1 MLETQH
7 HGPIYV
13 SGFVFRRSPGKAIM
27 LECRIEHVLAMARR
41 FHPCVE
47 DGLGITLSR
56 GHVFGGWSADTRLA
70 QSRDEAI
77 APTDAVTDLSVTRHT
92 PCLIK
97 RGLLE
102 LGIGRH
108 QRQAICLANSVEN
121 RVWPHCLPA
130 GQWSWQSRADDVL
143 LAGTEACSSIEIRR
157 QPAPAFA
164 SEPANKDIIT
174 LNGVQHIRVC
184 CGYTNV
190 GFQTK
195 EHDRLL

>member
-1 MLETQH
+1 MLKTQH

-77 APTDAVTDLSVTRHT
+77 APTDAVADLSVTRHT

-108 QRQAICLANSVEN
+108 QRQTICLANSVEN
-121 RVWPHCLPA
+121 RGGIIVSGSQRHV
-130 GQWSWQSRADDVL
+130 QW
-143 LAGTEACSSIEIRR
+143 
-157 QPAPAFA
+157 
-164 SEPANKDIIT
+164 
-174 LNGVQHIRVC
+174 
-184 CGYTNV
+184 
-190 GFQTK
+190 
-195 EHDRLL
+195 HDRHRQRPTGEDQKAAPVKC